1 MEYANDPRLLKALSS
16 LNRIGAA
23 VNRIGAHN
31 VADDVATTL
40 RLIAESAIKVVPGAS
55 AVIYACYPDRIAFDP
70 ASRVSAGE
78 RFPVCDDAPRPNG
91 LGMRALLQR
100 RPVLSYEEYNLAVHP
115 ARARAGA
122 KVAAC
127 FPLMVA
133 DQPLGALY
141 IYRRREQ
148 HFTLLELLMLENF
161 VNQAAMA
168 IYHARQVER
177 HAAQL
182 ARREDE
188 VDRLRRAGLL
198 ISSRLGLDETLQ
210 AILQM
215 ALEVINAQ
223 YGIIRLVDR
232 EGKNLITRAVA
243 GKGLRQ
249 PLTEALS
256 LDTASIMSWVARHR
270 QPVVIPDLSH
280 PPWAELYYPLDP
292 ALQMRSEIA
301 VPLLGAGNRLE
312 GVLNLESPAV
322 NAFSQEDGHLLQS
335 LAVLAVIAIQESRL
349 LDALRQ
355 AAEWLLLMPVQQV
368 LERLTEQAC
377 DLLNAA
383 TSTIWIASGE
393 QLVLKATS
401 APSSRALGRGT
412 LPLYESLTGQAVLI
426 GRPVI
431 AEDVRHDPHF
441 ARTDLAQAHN
451 WQSALIVPIRS
462 GDQGKVVGAFS
473 VYRTAPDAE
482 RFSES
487 GWDEKVLTCLAHYA
501 ALALQNA
508 ARQSALQAAQEQHA
522 IAETFAAVGDIAANL
537 LHQLNNQLGTIPVRV
552 QGIQDKCRDALE
564 KDAYLANN
572 LTEIERSASQA
583 MATLRANLAHLHPI
597 SLTQVRVLEC
607 VQEALAVLPPEV
619 SVQMDGLDALPPAW
633 ASRRGLTMIFTN
645 LLENATEAMEGHGT
659 VVISG
664 ALGHDNRIIIA
675 VRDDGPGI
683 PPEWHDRIFE
693 LEFSRKP
700 PQEKRA
706 GRLGFG
712 LWWVKTWVQRLGGS
726 VSIESDGR
734 HGATFY
740 LTLPCATPYEMEGR

>member
-1 MEYANDPRLLKALSS
+1 MEYENDPRLLRALSS

-31 VADDVATTL
+31 ATVDVATTL

-55 AVIYACYPDRIAFDP
+55 AVIYICHPDRIAFDP

-78 RFPVCDDAPRPNG
+78 RPPIQDDVPRPNG

-100 RPVLSYEEYNLAVHP
+100 RPVLSYEEYNLVLHP
-115 ARARAGA
+115 AKARAGA

-127 FPLMVA
+127 FPLIVA
-133 DQPLGALY
+133 EQPLGALY

-148 HFTLLELLMLENF
+148 HFTPLELLMLENF

-177 HAAQL
+177 HAIQL

-188 VDRLRRAGLL
+188 VDRLRRASLL

-232 EGKNLITRAVA
+232 EGKQLITRAVA
-243 GKGLRQ
+243 GKGLRR

-256 LDTASIMSWVARHR
+256 LDTASIMSWVARNR
-270 QPVVIPDLSH
+270 QPVVISDLSQ

-322 NAFSQEDGHLLQS
+322 NAFSQEDSHLLQS
-335 LAVLAVIAIQESRL
+335 LAVPAVIAIQESRL

-355 AAEWLLLMPVQQV
+355 AAEWLLLMPAQQV

-383 TSTIWIASGE
+383 TSAIWIVSGE
-393 QLVLKATS
+393 RLVLQATS
-401 APSSRALGRGT
+401 AASCRTSGRDT
-412 LPLYESLTGQAVLI
+412 LPLYESLTGQAVLT
-426 GRPVI
+426 GRPII

-451 WQSALIVPIRS
+451 WQTALIVPIRS
-462 GDQGKVVGAFS
+462 GEQVEPMGAFS
-473 VYRTAPDAE
+473 VYRAAPDAE
-482 RFSES
+482 HFSES

-508 ARQSALQAAQEQHA
+508 ARQSALQAAQEQRA

-564 KDAYLANN
+564 QDAYLASN
-572 LTEIERSASQA
+572 LAEIERSASQA
-583 MATLRANLAHLHPI
+583 MATLRANLANLHPI
-597 SLTQVRVLEC
+597 SLTPVRVLEC

-619 SVQMDGLDALPPAW
+619 SVQLDGLDTLPPAL
-633 ASRRGLTMIFTN
+633 ASRRSLTMIFTN
-645 LLENATEAMEGHGT
+645 LLENAIEAMEGHGT

-664 ALGHDNRIIIA
+664 TVSRDNQMVIM

-683 PPEWHDRIFE
+683 SPEWHERIFE
-693 LEFSRKP
+693 LEFSRRP
-700 PQEKRA
+700 FQDRQA

-726 VSIESDGR
+726 VRVESDGR

-740 LTLPCATPYEMEGR
+740 ITLPCAAPCETTSQ